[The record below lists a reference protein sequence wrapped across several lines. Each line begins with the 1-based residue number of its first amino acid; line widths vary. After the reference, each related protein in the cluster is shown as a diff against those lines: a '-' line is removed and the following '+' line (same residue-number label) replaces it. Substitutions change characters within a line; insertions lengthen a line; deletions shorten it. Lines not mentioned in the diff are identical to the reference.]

1 MSSESADSDRWWV
14 LQNARECA
22 GNVAARSQA
31 GFARLVGV
39 HRSNVS
45 RWELGRVELT
55 CDLVRRYELALGL
68 RPHQLLLAIDYVG
81 HLTPPYPVA
90 SGPRPPVPDDPAGE
104 AEPLL
109 ERALSSTDRMD
120 AWQWERLTHLLSAM
134 PNVLLRAGDW
144 EELCE
149 RIMLE
154 HSLSRRL
161 RYALIS
167 EAAARFASHPRIN
180 PVIADR
186 LDRALGDPL
195 RPMYGDVAD
204 FALFGG
210 SPLMVDVLLRHLRNP
225 AGEDVLWSCLIV
237 LTSLDQR
244 GFVDT
249 ERRNIAVAIAVRIV
263 RDSSLGYRVRRIA
276 ATFIASASGLDRTRA
291 AAALMNTLPRPARE
305 DLSVVLEGSP
315 LSVRQRRTLV
325 QRARDAVRSAGYPV
339 DHPTFTRILGIALTE
354 PNEDLRGS
362 ALAVL
367 MLIPQGDAVGRAVA
381 GVMIEQRFTDPVM
394 WHETLSMLAWI
405 APQEALDPLI
415 AVMLDPKST
424 PEEGYQAA
432 VGVGNTDQPDGP
444 SRVAREDRILSYGR
458 ARISQQAAGVARG
471 PGNVR
476 GVCYV
481 LGMQGRFDAIKS
493 LDQAARH
500 SGVQEWSTATN
511 WWLYI
516 PERSRPRGVPD
527 IDPPG
532 A

>member
-1 MSSESADSDRWWV
+1 MSSDSADGHRWWV

-22 GNVAARSQA
+22 ENPSARSQA

-55 CDLVRRYELALGL
+55 HELVRRYELALGF

-90 SGPRPPVPDDPAGE
+90 SGPRPPLPDDPRRE

-109 ERALSSTDRMD
+109 ERALSPDDAMD
-120 AWQWERLTHLLSAM
+120 GWQWERLAHLLAGM
-134 PNVLLRAGDW
+134 PNVMLRSADW
-144 EELCE
+144 EDLCE
-149 RIMLE
+149 RIMIE
-154 HSLSRRL
+154 HSLARRL

-167 EAAARFASHPRIN
+167 EAAARLASHERVV
-180 PVIADR
+180 PVVADR
-186 LDRALGDPL
+186 LDRALGDPS
-195 RPMYGDVAD
+195 RPMYGDIAD

-210 SPLMVDVLLRHLRNP
+210 SPVMVDVLLRHLRVP
-225 AGEDVLWSCLIV
+225 SGEDVLWSCLVV

-244 GFVDT
+244 GFVDPD
-249 ERRNIAVAIAVRIV
+249 RRKIAVAIAVRIV

-276 ATFIASASGLDRTRA
+276 ATFIASASGADRTRA
-291 AAALMNTLPRPARE
+291 AAALMNTVPRPARE

-315 LSVRQRRTLV
+315 MSGRQRRLLV
-325 QRARDAVRSAGYPV
+325 QRAQDAVRAAGYPV
-339 DHPTFTRILGIALTE
+339 DHPTFSRILGIALTE
-354 PNEDLRGS
+354 PNEDLRGG

-367 MLIPQGDAVGRAVA
+367 MLIPQGETVGRAIA
-381 GVMIEQRFTDPVM
+381 GVMIEQRFTDPVVL
-394 WHETLSMLAWI
+394 HETLTMLSWI
-405 APQEALDPLI
+405 APSEALDPLT

-424 PEEGYQAA
+424 PDEAYQAA
-432 VGVGNTDQPDGP
+432 VGVGNVDAPEGAA
-444 SRVAREDRILSYGR
+444 RIAREDRILHYGCS
-458 ARISQQAAGVARG
+458 RISQLASGVARG

-481 LGMQGRFDAIKS
+481 LGMQGRFDAIAS
-493 LDQAARH
+493 LDAAARS
-500 SGVQEWSTATN
+500 SGVREWSTLTN
-511 WWLYI
+511 WWLGI

-527 IDPPG
+527 ADPAG
-532 A
+532 S